1 MEYYK
6 KEGDKVICLLCAHHC
21 KIKEGQS
28 GICGV
33 NANIGG
39 EYKNLVYGHPSALHI
54 DPVEKKPL
62 YHFLPSSRTL
72 SLGTVGCNFK
82 CPFCQNWQLSQ
93 NDRIDTG
100 RFITP
105 DELVEAALAQSCQ
118 SISFT
123 YNEPTIFYPYA
134 KDIALK
140 AHEKGLKTIFVTNG
154 FESKEVL
161 ADMPGII
168 DAANIDLKCFN
179 EKYYKKDLKGGLQQV
194 RDTIKTMVQKGIWVE
209 VTTLLI
215 EGVNDSDEEIM
226 EMAEFLSQEVGE
238 HIPWHI
244 SAFHP
249 QYKMQ
254 DHHSTQLKTIERAC
268 GLGRSA
274 GMKYIYA
281 GNVALDYSTECPG
294 CHVKLIRRNGFKV
307 LENRVEGGHCPKC
320 KVKVE
325 GIWK

>member
-6 KEGDKVICLLCAHHC
+6 KEGDKVICLLCRHHC

-33 NANIGG
+33 NANVGG
-39 EYKNLVYGHPSALHI
+39 EYKNLVYGYPSALHI

-62 YHFLPSSRTL
+62 YHFLPSSKTL

-100 RFITP
+100 RFISP
-105 DELVEAALAQSCQ
+105 DELVEAAIIQACQ

-134 KDIALK
+134 RDIALL
-140 AHEKGLKTIFVTNG
+140 AHKKGLKTIFVTNG
-154 FESKEVL
+154 FESREML
-161 ADMPGII
+161 TDMPGII
-168 DAANIDLKCFN
+168 DAANVDLKCFN
-179 EKYYKKDLKGGLQQV
+179 EKYYKKDLKGGLEQV
-194 RDTIKTMVQKGIWVE
+194 RDTIKTMVQNGIWVE

-215 EGVNDSDEEIM
+215 EGVNDSDEEIT
-226 EMAEFLSQEVGE
+226 EMAEFLAHEAGDYV
-238 HIPWHI
+238 PWHI

-254 DHHSTQLKTIERAC
+254 DHHSTQQKTIERAC
-268 GLGRSA
+268 KIGKNA
-274 GMKYIYA
+274 GMKYVYA
-281 GNVALDYSTECPG
+281 GNVPIDYSTECPN
-294 CHVKLIRRNGFKV
+294 CHTELIRRNWFEV
-307 LENRVEGGHCPKC
+307 IENKIEGGHCPKC
-320 KVKVE
+320 QSKVDGV
-325 GIWK
+325 WA